1 MTSRIQPIDAGAFAG
16 LVRQRLAVRAI
27 PSLDGMRLHL
37 AGPESGLSRLPPL
50 RGASATQPYWAWLWG
65 GGAALARYILDN
77 PGAVRGARV
86 ADIGCGGGVV
96 ALAVALAGAKIV
108 SAIDIDPRAAI
119 VARLNAEANGVVV
132 NAITADAFAMPA
144 SDADIV
150 VAGDVAYEAAL
161 AHRALGW
168 LRLCRAAG
176 CQVLVGDPGRRHL
189 PLPDLVP
196 LAHMRVPDFGAVG
209 DGLADAAVYRLRDAS

>member
-37 AGPESGLSRLPPL
+37 AGPESGLSHFPPL
-50 RGASATQPYWAWLWG
+50 RDAPATQPYWAWLWG

-77 PGAVRGARV
+77 PGAIRGARV

-96 ALAVALAGAKIV
+96 AIAAALTGAQAV
-108 SAIDIDPRAAI
+108 SAIDIDPRAA
-119 VARLNAEANGVVV
+119 VVVRLNAEANGVVV

-144 SDADIV
+144 PEADIV

-168 LRLCRAAG
+168 LRLCHDAG

-196 LAHMRVPDFGAVG
+196 LAHMRVPDFGAAG
-209 DGLADAAVYRLRDAS
+209 DGLADAAVYRLREND

>member
-1 MTSRIQPIDAGAFAG
+1 M
-16 LVRQRLAVRAI
+16 
-27 PSLDGMRLHL
+27 
-37 AGPESGLSRLPPL
+37 
-50 RGASATQPYWAWLWG
+50 
-65 GGAALARYILDN
+65 
-77 PGAVRGARV
+77 RGARV

-96 ALAVALAGAKIV
+96 AIAAALAGAKIV

-132 NAITADAFAMPA
+132 NAITADAFATPA
-144 SDADIV
+144 PEADIV
-150 VAGDVAYEAAL
+150 LAGDVAYEAVL

-168 LRLCRAAG
+168 LRLCRQAG

-189 PLPDLVP
+189 PLPELVP
-196 LAHMRVPDFGAVG
+196 LAHMRVPDFGAAG